1 MKTRFEERKED
12 LCKACFRLR
21 DAVSQPKNDFTRDS
35 AIKRFEFC
43 YEFAWKAIK
52 LYLETKDIDVRNPK
66 DSFKEALV
74 QGLEPVLKPTAP
86 RFSINFGS
94 FFGKIFCSMLN
105 TAAKFCQKVAQNLWK
120 IETRWVLRQAL
131 VDDGDAWSKVHSYRN
146 LTSHT
151 YDEDLANEVYDFIA
165 KFGLKLFEDLTAKLK

>member
-43 YEFAWKAIK
+43 YELAWKAIK

-66 DSFKEALV
+66 DAFKEALV

-131 VDDGDAWSKVHSYRN
+131 IRSSEHLMVNS
-146 LTSHT
+146 TSHRNKIFC
-151 YDEDLANEVYDFIA
+151 ER
-165 KFGLKLFEDLTAKLK
+165 FGE

>member
-21 DAVSQPKNDFTRDS
+21 DAVSQPKNDFTRYS

-43 YEFAWKAIK
+43 YELAWKAIK

-66 DSFKEALV
+66 DAFKEALV

-94 FFGKIFCSMLN
+94 FFGKIFCNMLN

-131 VDDGDAWSKVHSYRN
+131 VLWLLCKILRLECFVLRGFKLTKEGARN
-146 LTSHT
+146 TKDRKKKKINNYSNRT
-151 YDEDLANEVYDFIA
+151 DLFI
-165 KFGLKLFEDLTAKLK
+165 